1 VAFLQEL
8 PNDAK
13 VAIVA
18 LVLILLVAAVLYLQL
33 RSNR

>member
-8 PNDAK
+8 PNDVK

-18 LVLILLVAAVLYLQL
+18 LLLVVFVAGVLYLQL

>member
-1 VAFLQEL
+1 MAFLQEL
-8 PNDAK
+8 PNDVK

-18 LVLILLVAAVLYLQL
+18 LLLVVFLAAVLYLQL

>member
-1 VAFLQEL
+1 VAFLQGL
-8 PNDAK
+8 PNDVK

-18 LVLILLVAAVLYLQL
+18 LLLIVFLAALLYLQV

>member
-8 PNDAK
+8 ANDVK

-18 LVLILLVAAVLYLQL
+18 LLLIVFLAAVLYLQL

>member
-1 VAFLQEL
+1 MAFLQEL
-8 PNDAK
+8 ANDVK

-18 LVLILLVAAVLYLQL
+18 LLLIVFLAAVLYLQL

>member
-18 LVLILLVAAVLYLQL
+18 LLVIVFLAAVLYFQL